1 LNTMAELFFL
11 KFVKILIITTALLL
25 VPSLVPCAS
34 PESASQP
41 SPEEKARQRMLE
53 REAANALW
61 RLKSSLEKDAFYSTR
76 IRLNVWRSTALDA
89 GKFDQKQYD
98 EFKRQLYEKSVND
111 SLKCFDE
118 FLSQEYFH
126 DAQICLQTWRMHSK
140 ELGTFDQE
148 SYEALKKQLL
158 DARERK
164 AELEKEKQNIE
175 QKEPDS

>member
-1 LNTMAELFFL
+1 MASLFFL
-11 KFVKILIITTALLL
+11 KFGKVLTITTALLL
-25 VPSLVPCAS
+25 VPSLVPCAN
-34 PESASQP
+34 PESTSKP

-61 RLKSSLEKDAFYSTR
+61 RLKRSLEKDAFYSAR
-76 IRLNVWRSTALDA
+76 IRLNVWRSTAIDA

-111 SLKCFDE
+111 SLKCFGE
-118 FLSQEYFH
+118 FLLHEHFH

-140 ELGTFDQE
+140 ELGTFDPEIYQ
-148 SYEALKKQLL
+148 ALENQLL
-158 DARERK
+158 EARERK
-164 AELEKEKQNIE
+164 AEIEKEKQDIE